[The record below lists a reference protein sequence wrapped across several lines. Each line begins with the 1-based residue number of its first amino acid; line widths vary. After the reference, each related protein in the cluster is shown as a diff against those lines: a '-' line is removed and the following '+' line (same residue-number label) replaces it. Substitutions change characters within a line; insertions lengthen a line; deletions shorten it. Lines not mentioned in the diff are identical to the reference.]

1 MEDMLLSQIKIK
13 KIKNSKLKED
23 FISDQCKYL
32 LFLNDTIY
40 DIKNKLAFNFNSEK
54 NIIGDHIYMWIKD
67 SKNKIFPLGFL
78 YDNYDTFSLWDEK
91 TYDMNFV
98 YRDGKSKIDVSQKI
112 DDTKTLEEILIDYN
126 IDEYELCFSTVFDFM
141 KNFDDSS
148 ISDEQYL
155 NGILKKYFPYL
166 TKLSDINKIKK
177 EFKKSLIDKYKL
189 ENDIYHLIQKN
200 HSKEVYNKIRYNWT
214 PNDIIYKNIMKSPNH
229 LNLIKLFKNIEL
241 TDNIPFSRFYLDSYK
256 DTYFKLYKGS
266 ITDKKNKFLE
276 SKIKITKDIFERWT
290 KGEYILNGLYKE
302 KKHNLTNSVSFVLS
316 HRGKFGILIFYVNG
330 EINLIAQNKNKFFE
344 KSDIEELIIES
355 NQFIQLCNKDNFFRK
370 IIYH

>member
-1 MEDMLLSQIKIK
+1 MEDILLSKIKIK
-13 KIKNSKLKED
+13 KIKNLKLRED

-112 DDTKTLEEILIDYN
+112 DDTKTLEEILIGHN

-177 EFKKSLIDKYKL
+177 EFKNALINKYKL
-189 ENDIYHLIQKN
+189 ENDIYHIIFL
-200 HSKEVYNKIRYNWT
+200 KI
-214 PNDIIYKNIMKSPNH
+214 
-229 LNLIKLFKNIEL
+229 
-241 TDNIPFSRFYLDSYK
+241 
-256 DTYFKLYKGS
+256 
-266 ITDKKNKFLE
+266 
-276 SKIKITKDIFERWT
+276 
-290 KGEYILNGLYKE
+290 
-302 KKHNLTNSVSFVLS
+302 
-316 HRGKFGILIFYVNG
+316 
-330 EINLIAQNKNKFFE
+330 
-344 KSDIEELIIES
+344 S
-355 NQFIQLCNKDNFFRK
+355 N
-370 IIYH
+370 